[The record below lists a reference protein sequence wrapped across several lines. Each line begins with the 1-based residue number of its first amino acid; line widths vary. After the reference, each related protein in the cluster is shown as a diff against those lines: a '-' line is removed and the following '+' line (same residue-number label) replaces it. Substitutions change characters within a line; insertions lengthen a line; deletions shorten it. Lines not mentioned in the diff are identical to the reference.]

1 MVYTYIVFY
10 THITIRVHKQEIACA
25 RPVIPYIMTS
35 VPDST
40 PITVSIETKK
50 PLFLSLVNCLR
61 TLSTADNARIRN
73 TTLTSYFQDVIHRG
87 QSSNRWKQFR
97 GNGSRHGNGGG
108 GRHGGGGGGGQRNGH
123 RGNGGGYHD
132 RHRKRG
138 NQRHGRHN
146 RRHGNGGHGFTRNET
161 SASSGFRRNEP
172 NSNDPTPETIA
183 VSSPA
188 AVAPPSADT
197 NVRVMPPLTQEQES
211 TSGGLRTK
219 QYQTYRSQRKQ
230 FTNSAILQHVSKT
243 SNDDDSSSPDH
254 DFHAKMSGIVQS
266 KLNKLSS
273 SNYTSILSFLQEMLD
288 GKSDTFIQGF
298 MTYFVNRLLLEQG
311 FLPLYVQLCND
322 LCSRIPLIQ
331 TILQS
336 LHKDF
341 LPLFTQTASL
351 HVASCTDDYEQF
363 LQDTKAKRKRESYST
378 LLRSLY
384 EHEHISATLYWDTV
398 RLLLAQL
405 HANAND
411 SNHKERNEEYC
422 VSLKNM
428 IHPLLSRDID
438 QSYIAPCMK
447 DIQGLSSIPSKERS
461 AIPMRG
467 FFRLMDL
474 VDAWTPSS

>member
-1 MVYTYIVFY
+1 
-10 THITIRVHKQEIACA
+10 
-25 RPVIPYIMTS
+25 MTS
-35 VPDST
+35 VPESES
-40 PITVSIETKK
+40 ITVSIDKKK

-108 GRHGGGGGGGQRNGH
+108 GRHSGGHRNGH
-123 RGNGGGYHD
+123 RGNGGGGYHD
-132 RHRKRG
+132 RNRKRG
-138 NQRHGRHN
+138 NQRHGRHGHDRQN
-146 RRHGNGGHGFTRNET
+146 RRHGNSGH
-161 SASSGFRRNEP
+161 GFRRNEP
-172 NSNDPTPETIA
+172 DATQETQA
-183 VSSPA
+183 TTAGTTSSTQQHEDA
-188 AVAPPSADT
+188 KS
-197 NVRVMPPLTQEQES
+197 NVRVMPPLSHEQENNAVG
-211 TSGGLRTK
+211 GGLRTK

-230 FTNSAILQHVSKT
+230 FTNSAILQHVSST
-243 SNDDDSSSPDH
+243 GNDVESSSPDH
-254 DFHAKMSGIVQS
+254 NFHAKMSGIVQS

-273 SNYTSILSFLQEMLD
+273 SNYKSILSFLQEMLD

-311 FLPLYVQLCND
+311 FLSLYVQLCND

-341 LPLFTQTASL
+341 LPLFTQTSSL

-384 EHEHISATLYWDTV
+384 EHEHITATLYWDTV
-398 RLLLAQL
+398 QLLLSQL

-411 SNHKERNEEYC
+411 TNHKERNEEYC

-438 QSYIAPCMK
+438 QPFIAPCMK